1 MATRARS
8 ANLKKPWAWLAALAA
23 LCLVLASSTALYV
36 LNPSVKLTL
45 PWWTAIAAP
54 AAIYALILPLC
65 VPGLRIGGWLAGFGI
80 LSVLHVALGA
90 TTAWLY
96 SAVTFLP
103 IRQFVASAFW
113 SFPPALVL
121 DMVGSLVMTLPFLDA
136 LAPRSVDRA
145 AAKKSVRPT
154 AAKSAAAEGKRRETW
169 ARAGG
174 PVETATEGR
183 TLAVGGAPLS
193 AAAGAAVG
201 VTTAGAALTE
211 AAGAAIAEPEPSPQ
225 LPDVVPEVASPAL
238 PPPHS
243 VVPTHSLVV
252 EEPLVPA
259 PTLSSTNG
267 VQAETLEDVP
277 AASETA
283 QAGPA
288 PLPDFRQAL
297 KELFGDLATE
307 EDSRPAD
314 AAETEEL
321 PEAVEPS
328 VLPTE
333 PVTARPTEVGSAIR
347 IPFERVMGQLPPGAF
362 RLPLHQVGAQLAE
375 REVLVVPQALIVPQ
389 LGEGVVQ
396 VEWDAVAGQFPP
408 EVFAVPLSEVAARI
422 VNGRLLLPLD
432 EIVRQLSR
440 DVFAASMARGPV
452 EMPGLE
458 EFPAPFRPPGWEEGR
473 TAVEIAPTAGAGAMP
488 PDATA
493 SVAPVDLEPETFAI
507 EVPDADLVAHDLGLA
522 SLPPVVPAVEPERT
536 PSPGSPLLERI
547 EDASAEPA
555 SQLAAADLVIEDD
568 PAPANIVEID
578 EVPADID
585 VNSLLDDLHAAG
597 ASPVAQANIAQ
608 AGIALPDIVE
618 PEVTP
623 PGLVPL
629 EVALPESAVS
639 SVAIPEEVVEPPAV
653 AATVPT
659 EAVIRIPFER
669 VMGQLPPGVFRLPL
683 AQVGARLATSRVLLV
698 PQSVVLPQ
706 LTEGA
711 VHVTWDAVA
720 DQFPVDVLAVP
731 AAEVTQRI
739 ANGSL
744 VLPLDEIMGQLPPDL
759 FAAFMTRGPL
769 EVPGIEGFPAPFK
782 PIGHEEPAATVAA
795 PPPAVVESPAP
806 VATPVSAPPVAPG
819 VIQERP
825 SRKPETSPA
834 AGATPSV
841 SLAAPPAPAITTA
854 PEVTRGDLS
863 RLSSLLSQWDAL
875 VVDEARIGGF
885 TVITAGA
892 AGLAG
897 ETLASTAGTLSALL
911 AAHAP
916 WPVEQVTLR
925 AVGGALV
932 LTPVD
937 SSWATGAVIAVG
949 LRSGGSLA
957 RLEML
962 ARRAAAGHAVSEA
975 TGHPHR
981 PSDGTGLPRLEPGP
995 GPASGSEVAE
1005 ALDAFGKL
1013 TASSFRD
1020 IERGALVHCFL
1031 PPEAAAAPLAA
1042 FGCALVA
1049 AMSVEGPAG
1058 GFGSFHSAVLRSG
1071 PKRLEL
1077 RRLPSAA
1084 GAAAVL
1090 LVGGADTGR
1099 PGLARLQV
1107 ERAAARLLGA

>member
-136 LAPRSVDRA
+136 LAPRSVNRA
-145 AAKKSVRPT
+145 AAKKSVRPA

-183 TLAVGGAPLS
+183 TLVVGGAPLS

-238 PPPHS
+238 PPTHS

-307 EDSRPAD
+307 DTRPAD
-314 AAETEEL
+314 AAGEE
-321 PEAVEPS
+321 PSEVVEPS
-328 VLPTE
+328 EVPTE
-333 PVTARPTEVGSAIR
+333 PVIPAPPTEGGSAIR

-396 VEWDAVAGQFPP
+396 VEWDVVAGQFPP

-507 EVPDADLVAHDLGLA
+507 EVPCTYD
-522 SLPPVVPAVEPERT
+522 
-536 PSPGSPLLERI
+536 
-547 EDASAEPA
+547 
-555 SQLAAADLVIEDD
+555 
-568 PAPANIVEID
+568 
-578 EVPADID
+578 
-585 VNSLLDDLHAAG
+585 
-597 ASPVAQANIAQ
+597 
-608 AGIALPDIVE
+608 
-618 PEVTP
+618 
-623 PGLVPL
+623 L
-629 EVALPESAVS
+629 EVAAAKYFYAVDDGQ
-639 SVAIPEEVVEPPAV
+639 
-653 AATVPT
+653 VPLSFHFNGN
-659 EAVIRIPFER
+659 VFYR
-669 VMGQLPPGVFRLPL
+669 PPG
-683 AQVGARLATSRVLLV
+683 G
-698 PQSVVLPQ
+698 
-706 LTEGA
+706 
-711 VHVTWDAVA
+711 
-720 DQFPVDVLAVP
+720 
-731 AAEVTQRI
+731 
-739 ANGSL
+739 
-744 VLPLDEIMGQLPPDL
+744 
-759 FAAFMTRGPL
+759 
-769 EVPGIEGFPAPFK
+769 
-782 PIGHEEPAATVAA
+782 
-795 PPPAVVESPAP
+795 
-806 VATPVSAPPVAPG
+806 
-819 VIQERP
+819 
-825 SRKPETSPA
+825 
-834 AGATPSV
+834 
-841 SLAAPPAPAITTA
+841 
-854 PEVTRGDLS
+854 
-863 RLSSLLSQWDAL
+863 
-875 VVDEARIGGF
+875 
-885 TVITAGA
+885 
-892 AGLAG
+892 
-897 ETLASTAGTLSALL
+897 
-911 AAHAP
+911 
-916 WPVEQVTLR
+916 
-925 AVGGALV
+925 
-932 LTPVD
+932 
-937 SSWATGAVIAVG
+937 
-949 LRSGGSLA
+949 
-957 RLEML
+957 
-962 ARRAAAGHAVSEA
+962 
-975 TGHPHR
+975 HR
-981 PSDGTGLPRLEPGP
+981 P
-995 GPASGSEVAE
+995 
-1005 ALDAFGKL
+1005 
-1013 TASSFRD
+1013 
-1020 IERGALVHCFL
+1020 RGA
-1031 PPEAAAAPLAA
+1031 
-1042 FGCALVA
+1042 
-1049 AMSVEGPAG
+1049 
-1058 GFGSFHSAVLRSG
+1058 
-1071 PKRLEL
+1071 
-1077 RRLPSAA
+1077 
-1084 GAAAVL
+1084 
-1090 LVGGADTGR
+1090 
-1099 PGLARLQV
+1099 
-1107 ERAAARLLGA
+1107 

>member
-1 MATRARS
+1 MATTARS
-8 ANLKKPWAWLAALAA
+8 SNLRKPWAWLAALAA

-36 LNPSVKLTL
+36 VNPSVKLTL

-54 AAIYALILPLC
+54 AAIYALVLPLC
-65 VPGLRIGGWLAGFGI
+65 VPGLRIGGWLAGFGV
-80 LSVLHVALGA
+80 LSLLHVVLGA

-96 SAVTFLP
+96 SAVMFLP
-103 IRQFVASAFW
+103 IQQFVASAFW

-136 LAPRSVDRA
+136 LAPRSVNRAATKRSARPA
-145 AAKKSVRPT
+145 AAKP
-154 AAKSAAAEGKRRETW
+154 AAAEGKSRESW

-183 TLAVGGAPLS
+183 TLAAGGAPLS

-211 AAGAAIAEPEPSPQ
+211 AAGAAIAEPEPPLQ
-225 LPDVVPEVASPAL
+225 LPDVDAEIAPPA
-238 PPPHS
+238 HS
-243 VVPTHSLVV
+243 VVPTHSLVPADSLLV

-267 VQAETLEDVP
+267 AQAETLEDVP

-283 QAGPA
+283 QAAA

-307 EDSRPAD
+307 DTRPAD
-314 AAETEEL
+314 AAMVEET

-328 VLPTE
+328 EGPTE
-333 PVTARPTEVGSAIR
+333 TVTPPPTEGGSAIR

-396 VEWDAVAGQFPP
+396 VEWDVVAGQFPP
-408 EVFAVPLSEVAARI
+408 EVFAVPLSEVATRI

-473 TAVEIAPTAGAGAMP
+473 AAVEIAPAAGAMP
-488 PDATA
+488 PAATA
-493 SVAPVDLEPETFAI
+493 AAAPPIDTEPVEPETLAI

-522 SLPPVVPAVEPERT
+522 SLPPVVPSVEPSLAPPT
-536 PSPGSPLLERI
+536 DLPLLERI
-547 EDASAEPA
+547 EDAPVEPS
-555 SQLAAADLVIEDD
+555 SQSAAADLVIEDD

-585 VNSLLDDLHAAG
+585 VDSLLDDLDAAG
-597 ASPVAQANIAQ
+597 ASPVDV
-608 AGIALPDIVE
+608 ALPDIVE
-618 PEVTP
+618 GEVTP
-623 PGLVPL
+623 TGLVPL
-629 EVALPESAVS
+629 EVALPEGAVS
-639 SVAIPEEVVEPPAV
+639 DVAIPEEVAEPPAV
-653 AATVPT
+653 AATVPA

-711 VHVTWDAVA
+711 VNVTWDAVA
-720 DQFPVDVLAVP
+720 DQFPADVLAVP
-731 AAEVTQRI
+731 AAEVTRRI

-759 FAAFMTRGPL
+759 FAAFMTRGPV
-769 EVPGIEGFPAPFK
+769 EMPEIEGFPAPFK

-819 VIQERP
+819 VIPEPP
-825 SRKPETSPA
+825 SPKLETSPA
-834 AGATPSV
+834 ARATPSIAPA
-841 SLAAPPAPAITTA
+841 SPPAPAITTA

-875 VVDEARIGGF
+875 VVDEARIGDF

-897 ETLASTAGTLSALL
+897 ETLASAAGTLSPLL

-932 LTPVD
+932 LTPAG

-981 PSDGTGLPRLEPGP
+981 PPDGTRLPRLEPGP
-995 GPASGSEVAE
+995 EPTSGAEVAE

-1013 TASSFRD
+1013 TATSFRD
-1020 IERGALVHCFL
+1020 IERDALVHCFL
-1031 PPEAAAAPLAA
+1031 PPEVAAAPLAA
-1042 FGCALVA
+1042 FGCALVS
-1049 AMSVEGPAG
+1049 AMSAEGAAG

-1071 PKRLEL
+1071 TKRLEV